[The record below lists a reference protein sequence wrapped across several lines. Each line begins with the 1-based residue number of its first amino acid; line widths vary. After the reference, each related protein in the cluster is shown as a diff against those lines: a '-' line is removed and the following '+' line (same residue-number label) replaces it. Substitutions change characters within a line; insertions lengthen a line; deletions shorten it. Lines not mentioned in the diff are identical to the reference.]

1 MHRSIR
7 LAALLA
13 FIATGALRA
22 QPPVEWRDPSPHRV
36 QLVAV
41 QDGVK
46 LEVLDWGGSGRAIV
60 LLTGLGNSAHVFDD
74 FAPKLAAGYHV
85 YGISRRGYGASTVPE
100 TGYESDRLGD
110 DVLAVLDALAIEKP
124 VLVGHSIGG
133 AELSSI
139 ATRKP
144 ERVAGVV
151 YLDAGYAYAFDD
163 GNGVSFQ
170 EMTDRLVPSPP
181 PPPTAA
187 DVESFAALREW
198 YRRGNDITFPEAEW
212 RMGSTPSTD
221 GRPGQQRASP
231 GNAAVLAGIRKYSA
245 IRAAAQSRGLGR
257 GGHRPGRTREGRR
270 ARGGRSRH
278 DDAPGERVRAGSARR
293 ARRAPRGRASLR
305 VPVERGGR
313 APGDSELRRRA
324 ALDLGLESTA
334 SVQDLQRGAH
344 RRL

>member
-1 MHRSIR
+1 
-7 LAALLA
+7 
-13 FIATGALRA
+13 
-22 QPPVEWRDPSPHRV
+22 
-36 QLVAV
+36 
-41 QDGVK
+41 
-46 LEVLDWGGSGRAIV
+46 
-60 LLTGLGNSAHVFDD
+60 
-74 FAPKLAAGYHV
+74 
-85 YGISRRGYGASTVPE
+85 
-100 TGYESDRLGD
+100 
-110 DVLAVLDALAIEKP
+110 

-245 IRAAAQSRGLGR
+245 IRAPALAIFAVPHNRGAWAAAGTGPDAREKADELAAADLDMT
-257 GGHRPGRTREGRR
+257 TRQ
-270 ARGGRSRH
+270 AN
-278 DDAPGERVRAGSARR
+278 AF
-293 ARRAPRGRASLR
+293 
-305 VPVERGGR
+305 ERGV
-313 APGDSELRRRA
+313 PGARVVRLA
-324 ALDLGLESTA
+324 
-334 SVQDLQRGAH
+334 GAH
-344 RRL
+344 HYVFLSNEADVLREIRSFVAGLR